1 MVALALLVG
10 FLGGVAIAFQSPLAS
25 LMSER
30 MGTLESAFVVHLG
43 GALLAGMPLIFL
55 AGGRLTEWRQVPPA
69 ALGSGVLGVALIA
82 SVSYT
87 IPRIG
92 IAATM
97 AVIITAQLAIGAW
110 LDHLGWLGSEVRP
123 FGLLRAAGIAVLFV
137 GTWLLTR

>member
-25 LMSER
+25 LMSQR
-30 MGTLESAFVVHLG
+30 MGIIESAFVVHLG
-43 GALLAGMPLIFL
+43 GALLAGVPLLLL
-55 AGGRLTEWRQVPPA
+55 AGGRLGEWRHVPPA
-69 ALGSGVLGVALIA
+69 ALGSGALGIALIA
-82 SVSYT
+82 SVSYA

-97 AVIITAQLAIGAW
+97 AVIISAQLLIAAV
-110 LDHLGWLGSEVRP
+110 LDHYGWLGAEVRP
-123 FGLLRAAGIAVLFV
+123 FGALRAAGIAVLFL